1 MNFRTLSILLLLT
14 ACASGLPAQ
23 VITIVQARALPMG
36 SSVTVRGIV
45 TTGAELG
52 KMRYLQDGTAGIAA
66 FPGKGST
73 EGLRFSLKPGDS
85 IELSGQLSLYHNLL
99 QISPITACLVLMRGQ
114 PLPPPRL
121 IRLTEVGPAYESQLV
136 RLESLRFADKK
147 DTISSGTF
155 DVEDDQGLRSKIY
168 FRKGSKL
175 TGAPVPIQPVS
186 LVAIVSRYRDFQL
199 LPLNLQDFVP
209 VPPHNTV
216 HLDTTTV
223 TTALRIR
230 KCRQGKITVRD
241 KAGKEWLFSIV
252 HSSGTTPLDVSQLPP
267 GAYTVLVRTQGQ
279 TFTLPFQKV

>member
-1 MNFRTLSILLLLT
+1 MYSRLLFILMALAFTSQL
-14 ACASGLPAQ
+14 LPAQ
-23 VITIVQARALPMG
+23 LVSVAQARALPIG
-36 SSVTVRGIV
+36 SSVTVRGVV
-45 TTGAELG
+45 TSSGELG
-52 KMRYLQDGTAGIAA
+52 KIRYLQDGTAGIAA
-66 FPGKGST
+66 FPGQGSAKD
-73 EGLRFSLKPGDS
+73 LKFSLKPGDS
-85 IELSGQLSLYHNLL
+85 IELSGQLSLYNNLL
-99 QISPITACLVLMRGQ
+99 QISPITACLVLLRGQ

-168 FRKGSKL
+168 LRKGSKL
-175 TGAPVPIQPVS
+175 TGAPVPVQPVS

-216 HLDTTTV
+216 HLETTTV

-241 KAGKEWLFSIV
+241 KAGQEWLFSIV
-252 HSSGTTPLDVSQLPP
+252 HSSGTTPLDVTHLPT
-267 GAYTVLVRTQGQ
+267 GAYVVLVRTGGQ
-279 TFTLPFQKV
+279 VFTLPFQKI